1 MSAPGRSALS
11 DITSYNS
18 FSSNIAHPTGLKP
31 PSRHVAPAWQ
41 DFTAQ
46 DFVDEVMDN
55 LRDDEEIGQVAHNHL
70 LLCQVEVTDKMR
82 AILVDWLVDVHLK
95 YKCRPETI
103 YLAVN
108 LLDRYL
114 QSKVCTIPTQSFSSL
129 F

>member
-1 MSAPGRSALS
+1 
-11 DITSYNS
+11 
-18 FSSNIAHPTGLKP
+18 
-31 PSRHVAPAWQ
+31 
-41 DFTAQ
+41 
-46 DFVDEVMDN
+46 MDN